1 VTNKKIAVSKTQA
14 MKLPTILVVRDR
26 KQSTRALSARY
37 PGLPQ
42 LYLGQNPLSGL
53 GGAGSRR
60 LERYDG

>member
-1 VTNKKIAVSKTQA
+1 VTNTKIAVSKTQA

-42 LYLGQNPLSGL
+42 LYLGQNP
-53 GGAGSRR
+53 
-60 LERYDG
+60 